1 MTRSCLGRAVI
12 YDAVDVHK
20 AGAPSASDMKK
31 MGSRAVRIVVHTH
44 TDTHTHTRAH
54 SCCPITFMLRCPF
67 LMMRLDVLKAQQL
80 QLKEGAQVMLTVNLP
95 NLGLCNGSCGI
106 VIGFKNSSDGGS
118 SSSSSGCGGG
128 GGGIGDNGSGDGGGS
143 ESMGGDGGDAA
154 TRGGGGGAGGARA
167 VGLRAKARF
176 QQANAPTAEPV
187 PTILFTSGVSG
198 AATKVVDMGRIS
210 LPFDGVPKAYRKQVP
225 LKLAWVSDS
234 CMLL

>member
-1 MTRSCLGRAVI
+1 
-12 YDAVDVHK
+12 
-20 AGAPSASDMKK
+20 
-31 MGSRAVRIVVHTH
+31 
-44 TDTHTHTRAH
+44 
-54 SCCPITFMLRCPF
+54 
-67 LMMRLDVLKAQQL
+67 MMRLDVLKAQQL

-106 VIGFKNSSDGGS
+106 VIGFKNSS
-118 SSSSSGCGGG
+118 GGG
-128 GGGIGDNGSGDGGGS
+128 GGGSSRAGGGIGGNGSGDGGGS